1 MITNGVDIVSIDRI
15 EKALGRSG
23 DAFFSRVCSEE
34 EIAIAPKLTTRRI
47 EFLAGRFA
55 AKEAVSKALGT
66 GIGGKGVSMT
76 DIKILKKENGA
87 PRAELS
93 GSALEVFEYEG
104 GKNISL
110 SISHDNGAA
119 IAFCCIEWKDEGQA

>member
-23 DAFFSRVCSEE
+23 DAFFSRVCARE
-34 EIAIAPKLTTRRI
+34 EIEIAPKPAARKV

-76 DIKILKKENGA
+76 DIKILKKANGA

-93 GSALEVFEYEG
+93 GAALEVFESEG

-110 SISHDNGAA
+110 SISHDYGAA
-119 IAFCCIEWKDEGQA
+119 IAFCCIEWKDEGQK